1 MSPPAVMSTYARTD
15 LMFEK
20 GEGSWLIAS
29 DGRRFLDFNS
39 GIAVNALGHA
49 HPHLVAALQEQA
61 GKFWHC
67 SNLYRIDGQE
77 KLAARLVGLS
87 FADTAFFCNS
97 GAEALECAIKIARRH
112 HQAGGEPNRYRVIT
126 ANNAFHGRTLAT
138 IAAGGQAKHLD
149 GFGPVIDAFDHIPF
163 GNLNEARAA
172 VTAETAA
179 VLVEPIQGEG
189 GLAVATDEYLAGL
202 RAMAD
207 EFGLLLIYDEV
218 QCGMG
223 RTGDLFAYQKSGIAP
238 DIMTLAKALGG
249 GFPVGACL
257 ATADAAKY
265 MAPGTHGSTF
275 GGNPLA
281 MAAANAVL
289 DVMTEPGFLS
299 HVSEASQKLLSGLN
313 NLITDYPSVFEEV
326 RGRGLMLGLKC
337 CVPNS
342 DVVNRLLE
350 EHMLT
355 VVAGDNVV
363 RLLPPLTVSFEEID
377 LALAKLTSAA
387 QDLAT

>member
-1 MSPPAVMSTYARTD
+1 MSSSAVMSTYARTD
-15 LMFEK
+15 LIFER

-49 HPHLVAALQEQA
+49 HPHLVQALQAQA

-77 KLAARLVGLS
+77 TLAARLVDLS

-97 GAEALECAIKIARRH
+97 GAEALECAIKIARRY
-112 HQAGGEPNRYRVIT
+112 HQAGGEPNKYRVIT

-202 RAMAD
+202 RSMAD

-257 ATADAAKY
+257 ATAEAAKH

-289 DVMTEPGFLS
+289 DVMTESGFLN
-299 HVSEASQKLLSGLN
+299 HVAEASQQLVSGLN
-313 NLITDYPSVFEEV
+313 SLISDFPSVFEEV

-337 CVPNS
+337 RVPNG
-342 DVVNRLLE
+342 DVVNRLLKE
-350 EHMLT
+350 DMLT

-363 RLLPPLTVSFEEID
+363 RLLPPLTVSFDEID
-377 LALAKLTSAA
+377 LALTKLNSAA
-387 QDLAT
+387 QDLAR

>member
-1 MSPPAVMSTYARTD
+1 MSPSAVMSTYARTD

-49 HPHLVAALQEQA
+49 HPHLVQALQAQA

-77 KLAARLVGLS
+77 TLAARLVDLS

-97 GAEALECAIKIARRH
+97 GAEALECAIKIARRY
-112 HQAGGEPNRYRVIT
+112 HQAGGEPNKYRVIT

-202 RAMAD
+202 RSMAD

-257 ATADAAKY
+257 ATAEAAKH

-289 DVMTEPGFLS
+289 DVMTESGFLN
-299 HVSEASQKLLSGLN
+299 HVAEASQKLLSGLN
-313 NLITDYPSVFEEV
+313 SLISDCPSIFEEV

-337 CVPNS
+337 RVPNG
-342 DVVNRLLE
+342 DVVKRLLE
-350 EHMLT
+350 EDMLT

-363 RLLPPLTVSFEEID
+363 RLLPPLTVSFDEID
-377 LALAKLTSAA
+377 LALNKLNSAA
-387 QDLAT
+387 QDLAA